1 MIGLSDILNLTNSD
15 TGDDYEFMAGGQF
28 DFYQA
33 GSLGY
38 SAFNTPSPDLRSFF
52 IAQAGNLSGAL
63 VGLNEDFAEY
73 VLMPMIIAINQ
84 PDYDTSINLLLDGVE
99 AVSKIKFSTP
109 KNSNRDNRFGRI
121 DGNGFASL
129 QRGDYTS
136 LKEFVS
142 ELRNDSYAENLA
154 EDVGRMYGGVVGQAL
169 AGMLYDGIV
178 NGRFNAMNVAEAM
191 YQNMKSTLTSVA
203 IQNTLS
209 ALGTTIS
216 PLGVA
221 PIAGLINALVTEV
234 FEMAVGLDNSFG
246 FGGDLNAVVGNT
258 AFYDRPMSFG
268 EFMQDTFS
276 GWFGIPDAVI
286 GQTDYNGSVTG
297 VRVGKQLYGY
307 KMEQTFDDALHDR
320 PGTKTLTSLD
330 PARAAMQNF
339 ARNKLDSIRSQS
351 SLMTNMRLDSLGRL
365 NYEINT
371 RTSLQN
377 AGFDTTLSDVAFSAT
392 QQITK
397 SLLDKVV
404 AFDLN
409 AFNIAPAGASES
421 DHTNA
426 STTAKENTYTGSN
439 EWANTAT
446 KLASIMRNGG
456 NGLGVSV
463 DKNGN
468 FSFSNTPAGNMV
480 EAMGLVGFGGAKID
494 YGLASKVAAA
504 LAAAK
509 TAIEK
514 QKAAEAGASKNGGS
528 GGNGRGGYSGFDG
541 GWGGF
546 SDTHSHYNGG
556 FGNLSGAGLSAAA
569 GKAFNGGHSSW
580 SGDKKQAGGRSA
592 ASRER
597 QREKHGSSSSSSNS
611 RAGGRSARSRERQ
624 ANKNGRR

>member
-52 IAQAGNLSGAL
+52 IAQVGNLSGAL

-84 PDYDTSINLLLDGVE
+84 PDYDTSINLLIDSVE
-99 AVSKIKFSTP
+99 AVTKIKFSTP
-109 KNSNRDNRFGRI
+109 KSSNRDNRFGRI

-136 LKEFVS
+136 LKEFIS

-178 NGRFNAMNVAEAM
+178 NGRFNAVNIAEAM

-216 PLGVA
+216 PLGIA

-234 FEMAVGLDNSFG
+234 FEMAVGLDI
-246 FGGDLNAVVGNT
+246 NAVVGNT

-286 GQTDYNGSVTG
+286 GQTDYNGNITG

-307 KMEQTFDDALHDR
+307 KMEQTFNDALHGR

-339 ARNKLDSIRSQS
+339 ARNKLEGIRSQS
-351 SLMTNMRLDSLGRL
+351 SLMTNMKMDSLGRL

-377 AGFDTTLSDVAFSAT
+377 AGFDTALSDVAFSAT

-397 SLLDKVV
+397 SLLDKVI
-404 AFDLN
+404 AFDFN

-421 DHTNA
+421 GHANA
-426 STTAKENTYTGSN
+426 STTAENTYSGSN

-456 NGLGVSV
+456 NGIGVSV

-514 QKAAEAGASKNGGS
+514 QKAVEAAKSQHKDGYGQTTRGWNDHSTGFGYTTS
-528 GGNGRGGYSGFDG
+528 GGRLNRDSSGRR
-541 GWGGF
+541 
-546 SDTHSHYNGG
+546 THS
-556 FGNLSGAGLSAAA
+556 SERTGL
-569 GKAFNGGHSSW
+569 GQK
-580 SGDKKQAGGRSA
+580 
-592 ASRER
+592 SRG
-597 QREKHGSSSSSSNS
+597 QK
-611 RAGGRSARSRERQ
+611 SRERQ
-624 ANKNGRR
+624 ANKNGRKF

>member
-154 EDVGRMYGGVVGQAL
+154 EDVGRMYGGAVGQAL

-178 NGRFNAMNVAEAM
+178 NGRFNAMNIVEAM

-276 GWFGIPDAVI
+276 GWFGIPDVTIA
-286 GQTDYNGSVTG
+286 QTDYNGNITG

-307 KMEQTFDDALHDR
+307 KMEQTFNDALHGR
-320 PGTKTLTSLD
+320 PGKKTLAPLD
-330 PARAAMQNF
+330 PVMQNLQKF
-339 ARNKLDSIRSQS
+339 AEAHLEKIKSDLPWTSNLQ
-351 SLMTNMRLDSLGRL
+351 LDSLGRL
-365 NYEINT
+365 NFNINT
-371 RTSLQN
+371 RTTLENLGFSTQLTDSVFN
-377 AGFDTTLSDVAFSAT
+377 AA
-392 QQITK
+392 QQIANAYI
-397 SLLDKVV
+397 DQAI
-404 AFDLN
+404 AFN
-409 AFNIAPAGASES
+409 INMFNIAPAGASES

-426 STTAKENTYTGSN
+426 STTARENTYTGSN

-514 QKAAEAGASKNGGS
+514 QKAAEAAASKNRGS

-624 ANKNGRR
+624 ANKNGRK

>member
-84 PDYDTSINLLLDGVE
+84 PDYDTSINLLIDSVE
-99 AVSKIKFSTP
+99 AVTKIKFSTP
-109 KNSNRDNRFGRI
+109 KSSNRDNRFGRI
-121 DGNGFASL
+121 DGNGFANL

-136 LKEFVS
+136 LKEFLS

-178 NGRFNAMNVAEAM
+178 NGRFNVMNVAEAM
-191 YQNMKSTLTSVA
+191 YQNIKSTLTSVA

-221 PIAGLINALVTEV
+221 PIAGLINALVTEI

-286 GQTDYNGSVTG
+286 GQTDYNGNITG

-307 KMEQTFDDALHDR
+307 KMEQTFNDALHGR

-339 ARNKLDSIRSQS
+339 ARNKLEGIRSQS
-351 SLMTNMRLDSLGRL
+351 SLMTNMRMDSLGKL
-365 NYEINT
+365 NYKINT

-397 SLLDKVV
+397 SLLDKVI

-421 DHTNA
+421 NHANA
-426 STTAKENTYTGSN
+426 STTVKENTYTGSN

-456 NGLGVSV
+456 NGVGVSV

-514 QKAAEAGASKNGGS
+514 QKAAEAAASKNGGS
-528 GGNGRGGYSGFDG
+528 GGRDFSHSVGSASHTAFDDRNFSDKFSGRD
-541 GWGGF
+541 WGG
-546 SDTHSHYNGG
+546 N
-556 FGNLSGAGLSAAA
+556 
-569 GKAFNGGHSSW
+569 
-580 SGDKKQAGGRSA
+580 KKQAGGRSA
-592 ASRER
+592 TSRER

>member
-84 PDYDTSINLLLDGVE
+84 PDYDTSINLLIDSVE
-99 AVSKIKFSTP
+99 AVTKIKFSTP
-109 KNSNRDNRFGRI
+109 KSSNRDNRFGRI

-129 QRGDYTS
+129 QRGDYAS

-178 NGRFNAMNVAEAM
+178 NGRFNAVNVAEAM

-216 PLGVA
+216 PLGIA

-286 GQTDYNGSVTG
+286 GQTDYNGTLTG

-307 KMEQTFDDALHDR
+307 KMEQTFNDALHGR
-320 PGTKTLTSLD
+320 PGKKTLTSLD
-330 PARAAMQNF
+330 PARAAMQDF
-339 ARNKLDSIRSQS
+339 MRNKLEGVRSQS
-351 SLMTNMRLDSLGRL
+351 SLMTNMRMDSLGRL

-377 AGFDTTLSDVAFSAT
+377 AGFDTTLSDVAFSVT

-397 SLLDKVV
+397 SLLDKVI

-409 AFNIAPAGASES
+409 AFNIAPAGAGASES
-421 DHTNA
+421 NHANA
-426 STTAKENTYTGSN
+426 STTVKENTYTGSN

-456 NGLGVSV
+456 NGVGVSV

-514 QKAAEAGASKNGGS
+514 QKAAEAAASKNGGS
-528 GGNGRGGYSGFDG
+528 GGRDFSHSVGSASHTAFDDRDFGDKFSGRD
-541 GWGGF
+541 WGG
-546 SDTHSHYNGG
+546 N
-556 FGNLSGAGLSAAA
+556 
-569 GKAFNGGHSSW
+569 
-580 SGDKKQAGGRSA
+580 KKQAGGRSA

-597 QREKHGSSSSSSNS
+597 QANKNGGGHSRGSRDYSGS

>member
-52 IAQAGNLSGAL
+52 IAQAGNLSGAI

-84 PDYDTSINLLLDGVE
+84 PDYNTSINLLLDGVE

-178 NGRFNAMNVAEAM
+178 NGRFSAMNVAEAM

-276 GWFGIPDAVI
+276 GWFGIPDTVI
-286 GQTDYNGSVTG
+286 GQTDYNGNITG

-307 KMEQTFDDALHDR
+307 KMEQTFDDALHGR

-339 ARNKLDSIRSQS
+339 ARNKLDSIRVQS
-351 SLMTNMRLDSLGRL
+351 SLMTNMRMDSLGRL

-404 AFDLN
+404 TFDFN

-421 DHTNA
+421 DHANA
-426 STTAKENTYTGSN
+426 STTARGNTYTGSN
-439 EWANTAT
+439 EWAKTAT

-514 QKAAEAGASKNGGS
+514 QKAAEAAASKNGGS
-528 GGNGRGGYSGFDG
+528 GGSDFSHSVGSASHTAFDDRNFSDKFSGRD
-541 GWGGF
+541 WGG
-546 SDTHSHYNGG
+546 N
-556 FGNLSGAGLSAAA
+556 
-569 GKAFNGGHSSW
+569 
-580 SGDKKQAGGRSA
+580 KKQAGGRSA

-597 QREKHGSSSSSSNS
+597 QANKNGGGHSRGSRDYSGS

>member
-1 MIGLSDILNLTNSD
+1 
-15 TGDDYEFMAGGQF
+15 
-28 DFYQA
+28 
-33 GSLGY
+33 
-38 SAFNTPSPDLRSFF
+38 
-52 IAQAGNLSGAL
+52 
-63 VGLNEDFAEY
+63 
-73 VLMPMIIAINQ
+73 
-84 PDYDTSINLLLDGVE
+84 
-99 AVSKIKFSTP
+99 
-109 KNSNRDNRFGRI
+109 
-121 DGNGFASL
+121 
-129 QRGDYTS
+129 
-136 LKEFVS
+136 
-142 ELRNDSYAENLA
+142 
-154 EDVGRMYGGVVGQAL
+154 
-169 AGMLYDGIV
+169 
-178 NGRFNAMNVAEAM
+178 M

-276 GWFGIPDAVI
+276 GWFGIPDVTIA
-286 GQTDYNGSVTG
+286 QTDYNGTLTG

-307 KMEQTFDDALHDR
+307 KMEQTFNDALHGR
-320 PGTKTLTSLD
+320 PGKKTLVPLD
-330 PARAAMQNF
+330 PVMQNLQKF
-339 ARNKLDSIRSQS
+339 AEAHLEKIKSDLPWS
-351 SLMTNMRLDSLGRL
+351 SNLQLDSLGRL
-365 NYEINT
+365 NFNINT
-371 RTSLQN
+371 RTTLEN
-377 AGFDTTLSDVAFSAT
+377 LGFSTQLSDLAFNAA
-392 QQITK
+392 QQIANAYI
-397 SLLDKVV
+397 DQ
-404 AFDLN
+404 AI
-409 AFNIAPAGASES
+409 AFNINVFSISPTGASES
-421 DHTNA
+421 DHASA
-426 STTAKENTYTGSN
+426 STTARENTYTGSN

-514 QKAAEAGASKNGGS
+514 QKAAEAAASKNGGS
-528 GGNGRGGYSGFDG
+528 GGSDFSHSVGSASHTAFDDRNFSDKFSGRD
-541 GWGGF
+541 WGG
-546 SDTHSHYNGG
+546 N
-556 FGNLSGAGLSAAA
+556 
-569 GKAFNGGHSSW
+569 
-580 SGDKKQAGGRSA
+580 KKQAGGRSA

-624 ANKNGRR
+624 ANKNGRK

>member
-52 IAQAGNLSGAL
+52 ITQAGNLSGAI

-84 PDYDTSINLLLDGVE
+84 PDYDTSINLLIDNVE
-99 AVSKIKFSTP
+99 AVTKIKFSTP
-109 KNSNRDNRFGRI
+109 KSSNRDNRFGRI

-169 AGMLYDGIV
+169 AGMLYDGII

-216 PLGVA
+216 PLGIA

-307 KMEQTFDDALHDR
+307 KMEQTFDDALHGR

-339 ARNKLDSIRSQS
+339 ARNKLEGIRSQS
-351 SLMTNMRLDSLGRL
+351 SLMTNMRMDSLGRL

-426 STTAKENTYTGSN
+426 STTARENTYTGSN

-514 QKAAEAGASKNGGS
+514 QKAAEAAASKNGGS

-624 ANKNGRR
+624 ANKNGRK

>member
-38 SAFNTPSPDLRSFF
+38 SAFNLPSPDLRSFF
-52 IAQAGNLSGAL
+52 IAH
-63 VGLNEDFAEY
+63 

-84 PDYDTSINLLLDGVE
+84 PDYDTSINLLIDSVE
-99 AVSKIKFSTP
+99 AVTKIKFSTP
-109 KNSNRDNRFGRI
+109 KSSNRDNRFGRI

-129 QRGDYTS
+129 QRGDSTS
-136 LKEFVS
+136 LKEFLS
-142 ELRNDSYAENLA
+142 EIRNDSYAENLV
-154 EDVGRMYGGVVGQAL
+154 ENIGKMYGGVVGQAL

-286 GQTDYNGSVTG
+286 AQTDYNGTLTG

-307 KMEQTFDDALHDR
+307 KMEQTFNDALHGR
-320 PGTKTLTSLD
+320 PGTKTLVPLD
-330 PARAAMQNF
+330 PVMQNLQKF
-339 ARNKLDSIRSQS
+339 AEAHLEKIKSDLPWTSNLQLD
-351 SLMTNMRLDSLGRL
+351 NLGRL
-365 NYEINT
+365 NFNINT
-371 RTSLQN
+371 RTTLENLGFSTQLTDSVFN
-377 AGFDTTLSDVAFSAT
+377 AA
-392 QQITK
+392 QQIANAYI
-397 SLLDKVV
+397 DQAI
-404 AFDLN
+404 AFN
-409 AFNIAPAGASES
+409 INMFNIAPAGASES
-421 DHTNA
+421 NHANA
-426 STTAKENTYTGSN
+426 STAATENTYTGSN

-463 DKNGN
+463 DKNRN

-494 YGLASKVAAA
+494 YGLAMRVAAE
-504 LAAAK
+504 LAKQK

-514 QKAAEAGASKNGGS
+514 QKAAEAAASKNGGS
-528 GGNGRGGYSGFDG
+528 GGRDFSHSVGSASHTAFDDRNFSDKFSGRD
-541 GWGGF
+541 WGG
-546 SDTHSHYNGG
+546 N
-556 FGNLSGAGLSAAA
+556 
-569 GKAFNGGHSSW
+569 
-580 SGDKKQAGGRSA
+580 KKQAGGRSA

>member
-52 IAQAGNLSGAL
+52 IAQAGNLSGAI

-99 AVSKIKFSTP
+99 AVTKIKFSTP

-121 DGNGFASL
+121 DGNGFANL

-136 LKEFVS
+136 LKEFLS

-191 YQNMKSTLTSVA
+191 YQNIKSTLTSVA

-221 PIAGLINALVTEV
+221 PIAGLINALVTEI

-307 KMEQTFDDALHDR
+307 KMEQTFDDALHGR

-351 SLMTNMRLDSLGRL
+351 SLMTNMRMDSLGRL

-397 SLLDKVV
+397 SLLDKVI

-409 AFNIAPAGASES
+409 AFFIAQAGASES
-421 DHTNA
+421 DHANA

-456 NGLGVSV
+456 NGVGVSV

-480 EAMGLVGFGGAKID
+480 EAMGLVGFGGTKID

-514 QKAAEAGASKNGGS
+514 QKAAEAAASKNGGS
-528 GGNGRGGYSGFDG
+528 GGRDFSHSVGSASHTAFDDRNFSDKFSGRD
-541 GWGGF
+541 WGG
-546 SDTHSHYNGG
+546 N
-556 FGNLSGAGLSAAA
+556 
-569 GKAFNGGHSSW
+569 
-580 SGDKKQAGGRSA
+580 KKQAGGRSA

>member
-1 MIGLSDILNLTNSD
+1 MIGLSEILNLTNSD

-52 IAQAGNLSGAL
+52 IAQAGNLSGAI

-84 PDYDTSINLLLDGVE
+84 PDYDTSINLLIDSVE
-99 AVSKIKFSTP
+99 AVTKIKFSTP
-109 KNSNRDNRFGRI
+109 KSSNRDNRFGRI
-121 DGNGFASL
+121 DGNGFANL
-129 QRGDYTS
+129 QRGDYTG
-136 LKEFVS
+136 LKEFLA
-142 ELRNDSYAENLA
+142 EMRNDSYAENIA
-154 EDVGRMYGGVVGQAL
+154 EDIGRMYGGVVGQAL

-191 YQNMKSTLTSVA
+191 YQNIKSTLTSVA

-221 PIAGLINALVTEV
+221 PIAGLINALVTEI

-286 GQTDYNGSVTG
+286 GQTDYNGNITG

-307 KMEQTFDDALHDR
+307 KMEQTFDDALHGR

-339 ARNKLDSIRSQS
+339 ARNKLEGIRSQS
-351 SLMTNMRLDSLGRL
+351 SLMTNMRMDSLGRL

-377 AGFDTTLSDVAFSAT
+377 AGFDTTLSDVAFSAA

-409 AFNIAPAGASES
+409 TFNAAPAGASES
-421 DHTNA
+421 NHANA
-426 STTAKENTYTGSN
+426 STTVKENTYTGSN

-456 NGLGVSV
+456 NGVGVSV

-514 QKAAEAGASKNGGS
+514 QKAAEAAASKNGGS
-528 GGNGRGGYSGFDG
+528 GGRDFSHSVGSASHTAFDDRNFSDKFSGR
-541 GWGGF
+541 GWGG
-546 SDTHSHYNGG
+546 N
-556 FGNLSGAGLSAAA
+556 
-569 GKAFNGGHSSW
+569 
-580 SGDKKQAGGRSA
+580 KKQAGGRSA

-597 QREKHGSSSSSSNS
+597 QANKNGGGHSRGSRDYSGS

>member
-52 IAQAGNLSGAL
+52 IAQAGNLSGAI

-136 LKEFVS
+136 LKEFIS
-142 ELRNDSYAENLA
+142 ELRNDSYAENLV
-154 EDVGRMYGGVVGQAL
+154 ENIGKMYGGVVGQAL

-276 GWFGIPDAVI
+276 GWFGIPDVTIA
-286 GQTDYNGSVTG
+286 QTDYNGTLTG

-307 KMEQTFDDALHDR
+307 KMEQTFNDALHGR
-320 PGTKTLTSLD
+320 PGKKTLVPLD
-330 PARAAMQNF
+330 PVMQNLQKF
-339 ARNKLDSIRSQS
+339 AEAHLEKIKSDLPWTSNLQ
-351 SLMTNMRLDSLGRL
+351 LDSLGRL
-365 NYEINT
+365 NFNINT
-371 RTSLQN
+371 RTTLENLGFSTQLTDSVFN
-377 AGFDTTLSDVAFSAT
+377 AA
-392 QQITK
+392 QQIANAYI
-397 SLLDKVV
+397 DQAI
-404 AFDLN
+404 AFN
-409 AFNIAPAGASES
+409 INMFNIAPVGASES
-421 DHTNA
+421 AHPNT
-426 STTAKENTYTGSN
+426 STTAKENTYTGSS
-439 EWANTAT
+439 EWAKTAT

-480 EAMGLVGFGGAKID
+480 EAMGLIGFGGAKID
-494 YGLASKVAAA
+494 YGLAMRVAAE
-504 LAAAK
+504 LAKQK

-514 QKAAEAGASKNGGS
+514 QRAAEKAEAERNSQRDSYGQKTRGWNDHSTGFGHTTS
-528 GGNGRGGYSGFDG
+528 NGRLNRDSSGRR
-541 GWGGF
+541 
-546 SDTHSHYNGG
+546 THS
-556 FGNLSGAGLSAAA
+556 SERTGL
-569 GKAFNGGHSSW
+569 GK
-580 SGDKKQAGGRSA
+580 K
-592 ASRER
+592 SRG
-597 QREKHGSSSSSSNS
+597 QK
-611 RAGGRSARSRERQ
+611 SRERQ
-624 ANKNGRR
+624 ANKNGRK

>member
-38 SAFNTPSPDLRSFF
+38 SAFNIPSPDLRSFF
-52 IAQAGNLSGAL
+52 IAQAGNLSGAII
-63 VGLNEDFAEY
+63 GLNEDFAEY

-84 PDYDTSINLLLDGVE
+84 PDYDTSINLLIDSVE
-99 AVSKIKFSTP
+99 AATKIKFSTP
-109 KNSNRDNRFGRI
+109 KSSNRDNRFGRI

-136 LKEFVS
+136 LKEFIS
-142 ELRNDSYAENLA
+142 ELRNDSYAENLV
-154 EDVGRMYGGVVGQAL
+154 ENIGKMYGGVVGQAL

-276 GWFGIPDAVI
+276 GWFGIPDVTIA
-286 GQTDYNGSVTG
+286 QTDYNGSVTG

-307 KMEQTFDDALHDR
+307 KMEQTFNDALHDR
-320 PGTKTLTSLD
+320 AGKKTLTSLD

-339 ARNKLDSIRSQS
+339 TRNKLEGIRSQS
-351 SLMTNMRLDSLGRL
+351 SLMTNMRMDNLGRL

-392 QQITK
+392 HQITK

-446 KLASIMRNGG
+446 KLTSIMRNGG

-514 QKAAEAGASKNGGS
+514 QKAAEAAASKNGGS
-528 GGNGRGGYSGFDG
+528 GGSDFSHSVGSARHTAFDDRNFSDKFSGRD
-541 GWGGF
+541 WGG
-546 SDTHSHYNGG
+546 N
-556 FGNLSGAGLSAAA
+556 
-569 GKAFNGGHSSW
+569 
-580 SGDKKQAGGRSA
+580 KKQAGGRSA

-624 ANKNGRR
+624 ANKNGRK

>member
-52 IAQAGNLSGAL
+52 IAQVGNLSGAL

-84 PDYDTSINLLLDGVE
+84 PDYDTSINLLIDSVE
-99 AVSKIKFSTP
+99 AVTKIKFSNP
-109 KNSNRDNRFGRI
+109 KSSNRDNRFGMI

-136 LKEFVS
+136 LKEFLS
-142 ELRNDSYAENLA
+142 EIRNDSYAENLV
-154 EDVGRMYGGVVGQAL
+154 ENIGKMYGGVIGQAL

-216 PLGVA
+216 PLGIA

-286 GQTDYNGSVTG
+286 GQTDYNGNITG

-307 KMEQTFDDALHDR
+307 KMEQTFNDALHGR

-339 ARNKLDSIRSQS
+339 TRNKLDSIRSQS
-351 SLMTNMRLDSLGRL
+351 SLMTNMKMDSLGRL

-377 AGFDTTLSDVAFSAT
+377 AGFDTALSDVAFSAT

-397 SLLDKVV
+397 SLLDKVI
-404 AFDLN
+404 AFDFN

-421 DHTNA
+421 GHANA
-426 STTAKENTYTGSN
+426 STTAENTYSGSN

-456 NGLGVSV
+456 NGIGVSV

-514 QKAAEAGASKNGGS
+514 QKAVEAAASKNGGS
-528 GGNGRGGYSGFDG
+528 GGSDFSHSVGSASHTAFDDRNFSDKFSGRD
-541 GWGGF
+541 WGG
-546 SDTHSHYNGG
+546 N
-556 FGNLSGAGLSAAA
+556 
-569 GKAFNGGHSSW
+569 
-580 SGDKKQAGGRSA
+580 KKQAGGRSA

-597 QREKHGSSSSSSNS
+597 QANKNGGGHSRGSRDYSGS

>member
-38 SAFNTPSPDLRSFF
+38 SAFNTPLPDLRSFF

-84 PDYDTSINLLLDGVE
+84 PDYDTSINLLIDSVE
-99 AVSKIKFSTP
+99 AVTKIKFSTP
-109 KNSNRDNRFGRI
+109 KSSNRDNRFGRI
-121 DGNGFASL
+121 DGNGFANL

-136 LKEFVS
+136 LKEFLS

-178 NGRFNAMNVAEAM
+178 NGRFNVMNVAEAM
-191 YQNMKSTLTSVA
+191 YQNIKSTLTSVA

-221 PIAGLINALVTEV
+221 PIAGLINALVTEI

-286 GQTDYNGSVTG
+286 GQTDYNGNITG

-307 KMEQTFDDALHDR
+307 KMEQTFNDALHGR

-339 ARNKLDSIRSQS
+339 ARNKLEGIRSQS
-351 SLMTNMRLDSLGRL
+351 SLMTNMRMDSLGKL

-397 SLLDKVV
+397 SLLDKVI

-421 DHTNA
+421 NHANA
-426 STTAKENTYTGSN
+426 STTVKENTYTGSN

-456 NGLGVSV
+456 NGVGVSV

-514 QKAAEAGASKNGGS
+514 QKAAEAAASKNGGS
-528 GGNGRGGYSGFDG
+528 GGRDFSHSVGSASHTAFDDRNFSDKFSGRD
-541 GWGGF
+541 WGG
-546 SDTHSHYNGG
+546 N
-556 FGNLSGAGLSAAA
+556 
-569 GKAFNGGHSSW
+569 
-580 SGDKKQAGGRSA
+580 KKQAGGRSA

>member
-33 GSLGY
+33 SSLGY

-52 IAQAGNLSGAL
+52 IAQAGNLSGAI

-84 PDYDTSINLLLDGVE
+84 PDYDTSINLLIDNVE
-99 AVSKIKFSTP
+99 AVTKIKFSTP
-109 KNSNRDNRFGRI
+109 KSSNRDNRFGRI

-307 KMEQTFDDALHDR
+307 KMEQTFNDALHGR

-351 SLMTNMRLDSLGRL
+351 SLMTNMRMDSLGRL

-404 AFDLN
+404 TFDLN

-421 DHTNA
+421 DHANA
-426 STTAKENTYTGSN
+426 STTATENTYTGSN

-504 LAAAK
+504 VAAAK

-514 QKAAEAGASKNGGS
+514 QKSAEAAASKNGGS
-528 GGNGRGGYSGFDG
+528 GGSDFSHSVGSARHTAFDDRNFGDKFSGRD
-541 GWGGF
+541 WGG
-546 SDTHSHYNGG
+546 N
-556 FGNLSGAGLSAAA
+556 
-569 GKAFNGGHSSW
+569 
-580 SGDKKQAGGRSA
+580 KKQAGGRSA

-624 ANKNGRR
+624 ANKNGRK

>member
-1 MIGLSDILNLTNSD
+1 MIGLSNILNLTNSD

-38 SAFNTPSPDLRSFF
+38 SAFNLPSPDLRSFF
-52 IAQAGNLSGAL
+52 MAQAGNLSGAII
-63 VGLNEDFAEY
+63 GLNEDFAEY

-84 PDYDTSINLLLDGVE
+84 PDYDTSINLLIDSVE
-99 AVSKIKFSTP
+99 AVTKIKFSTP
-109 KNSNRDNRFGRI
+109 KSSNRDNRFGRI

-136 LKEFVS
+136 LKEFIS

-178 NGRFNAMNVAEAM
+178 NGRFSAMNVAEAM

-216 PLGVA
+216 PLGIA

-276 GWFGIPDAVI
+276 GWFGIPDVTIA
-286 GQTDYNGSVTG
+286 QTDYNGTLTG

-307 KMEQTFDDALHDR
+307 KMEQTFSDALHGR
-320 PGTKTLTSLD
+320 PGKKTLAPLD
-330 PARAAMQNF
+330 PVMQNLQKF
-339 ARNKLDSIRSQS
+339 AEAHLEKIKSDLPWTSNLQ
-351 SLMTNMRLDSLGRL
+351 LDSLGRL
-365 NYEINT
+365 NFNINT
-371 RTSLQN
+371 RTTLENLGFSTQLTDSVFN
-377 AGFDTTLSDVAFSAT
+377 AA
-392 QQITK
+392 QQIANAYI
-397 SLLDKVV
+397 DQAI
-404 AFDLN
+404 AFN
-409 AFNIAPAGASES
+409 INMFNIAPAGASES
-421 DHTNA
+421 GHANA
-426 STTAKENTYTGSN
+426 STTAENTYSGSDA
-439 EWANTAT
+439 WAATAT
-446 KLASIMRNGG
+446 KLASIMKSGRE
-456 NGLGVSV
+456 GLGVSV
-463 DKNGN
+463 DKHGN

-514 QKAAEAGASKNGGS
+514 QKAVEKAEAERNSQRDSYGQKTRGWNDHSTGFGYTTS
-528 GGNGRGGYSGFDG
+528 NGRLNRDSSGRR
-541 GWGGF
+541 
-546 SDTHSHYNGG
+546 THS
-556 FGNLSGAGLSAAA
+556 SERTGL
-569 GKAFNGGHSSW
+569 GQK
-580 SGDKKQAGGRSA
+580 
-592 ASRER
+592 SRG
-597 QREKHGSSSSSSNS
+597 QK
-611 RAGGRSARSRERQ
+611 SRERQ
-624 ANKNGRR
+624 ANKNGRK

>member
-52 IAQAGNLSGAL
+52 IAQAGNLSGAI

-73 VLMPMIIAINQ
+73 VLMPMVIAINQ
-84 PDYDTSINLLLDGVE
+84 PDYDTSLNMLIDGVN
-99 AVSKIKFSTP
+99 AATNITFSKP
-109 KNSNRDNRFGRI
+109 KSSNRDNRFGRI
-121 DGNGFASL
+121 DGNGFANL

-136 LKEFVS
+136 LKEFLS
-142 ELRNDSYAENLA
+142 EMRNDSYAENIV
-154 EDVGRMYGGVVGQAL
+154 EDIGKMYGGVVGQAL

-276 GWFGIPDAVI
+276 GWFGIPDVTIA
-286 GQTDYNGSVTG
+286 QTDYNGNITG

-307 KMEQTFDDALHDR
+307 KMEQTFNDALHGR
-320 PGTKTLTSLD
+320 PGKKTLAPLD
-330 PARAAMQNF
+330 PVMQNLQKF
-339 ARNKLDSIRSQS
+339 AEAHLEKIKSDLPWTSNLQ
-351 SLMTNMRLDSLGRL
+351 LDSLGRL
-365 NYEINT
+365 NFNINT
-371 RTSLQN
+371 RTTLENLGFSTQLTDSVFN
-377 AGFDTTLSDVAFSAT
+377 AA
-392 QQITK
+392 QQIANAYI
-397 SLLDKVV
+397 DQAI
-404 AFDLN
+404 AFN
-409 AFNIAPAGASES
+409 INMFNIAPVGGSES
-421 DHTNA
+421 AHSNT
-426 STTAKENTYTGSN
+426 STTAENTYNGSDA
-439 EWANTAT
+439 WAATAT
-446 KLASIMRNGG
+446 KLASIMKSGRE
-456 NGLGVSV
+456 GLGVSV
-463 DKNGN
+463 DKHGN

-494 YGLASKVAAA
+494 YGLAMRVAAE
-504 LAAAK
+504 LAKQK

-514 QKAAEAGASKNGGS
+514 QRAAEKAEAERNSQRDSYGQKTRGWNDHSTGFGYTTS
-528 GGNGRGGYSGFDG
+528 NGRLNRDSSGRR
-541 GWGGF
+541 
-546 SDTHSHYNGG
+546 THS
-556 FGNLSGAGLSAAA
+556 SERTGL
-569 GKAFNGGHSSW
+569 GK
-580 SGDKKQAGGRSA
+580 K
-592 ASRER
+592 SRG
-597 QREKHGSSSSSSNS
+597 QK
-611 RAGGRSARSRERQ
+611 SRERQ
-624 ANKNGRR
+624 ANKNGRK

>member
-52 IAQAGNLSGAL
+52 IAQTGNLSGAI

-276 GWFGIPDAVI
+276 GWFGIPDVTIA
-286 GQTDYNGSVTG
+286 QTDYNGTLTG

-307 KMEQTFDDALHDR
+307 KMEQTFNDALHGR

-351 SLMTNMRLDSLGRL
+351 SLMTNMRMDSLGRL

-397 SLLDKVV
+397 SLLDKVI

-421 DHTNA
+421 NHANA
-426 STTAKENTYTGSN
+426 STTVKENTYTGSN

-446 KLASIMRNGG
+446 ILASIMRNGG

-504 LAAAK
+504 LAATK

-514 QKAAEAGASKNGGS
+514 QKAAEAAASKNKGS
-528 GGNGRGGYSGFDG
+528 GGRDFSHSVGSASHTAFDDRNFSDKFSGRD
-541 GWGGF
+541 WGG
-546 SDTHSHYNGG
+546 N
-556 FGNLSGAGLSAAA
+556 
-569 GKAFNGGHSSW
+569 
-580 SGDKKQAGGRSA
+580 KKQAGGRSA

>member
-38 SAFNTPSPDLRSFF
+38 SAFNLPSPDLRSFF
-52 IAQAGNLSGAL
+52 MAQAGNLSGAII
-63 VGLNEDFAEY
+63 GLNEDFAEY

-84 PDYDTSINLLLDGVE
+84 PDYDTSINLLIDSVE
-99 AVSKIKFSTP
+99 AVTKIKFSTP
-109 KNSNRDNRFGRI
+109 KSSNRDNRFGRI

-216 PLGVA
+216 PLGIA

-276 GWFGIPDAVI
+276 GWFGIPDVTIA
-286 GQTDYNGSVTG
+286 QTDYNGTLTG

-307 KMEQTFDDALHDR
+307 KMEQTFNDALHGR

-351 SLMTNMRLDSLGRL
+351 SLMTNMRMDSLGRL

-377 AGFDTTLSDVAFSAT
+377 AGFETTLSDVAFSAT

-409 AFNIAPAGASES
+409 AFNIAPAGVSES
-421 DHTNA
+421 GHTSSN
-426 STTAKENTYTGSN
+426 TTTENTYTGSN
-439 EWANTAT
+439 EWAKTAT
-446 KLASIMRNGG
+446 KLAPIMRNGG
-456 NGLGVSV
+456 NGIGVSV
-463 DKNGN
+463 DKHGN
-468 FSFSNTPAGNMV
+468 FSFSNTPAGNMA

-494 YGLASKVAAA
+494 YGLAMRVAAE
-504 LAAAK
+504 LAKQK
-509 TAIEK
+509 TAIEAK
-514 QKAAEAGASKNGGS
+514 KAEVARQKEHNGGGGGVGSASHTAFDDRNFGDKFS
-528 GGNGRGGYSGFDG
+528 GRD
-541 GWGGF
+541 WGG
-546 SDTHSHYNGG
+546 SN
-556 FGNLSGAGLSAAA
+556 
-569 GKAFNGGHSSW
+569 
-580 SGDKKQAGGRSA
+580 KQAGGRSA

-597 QREKHGSSSSSSNS
+597 QANKNGGGHSRGSRDYSGS

>member
-52 IAQAGNLSGAL
+52 IAQAGNLSGAI

-73 VLMPMIIAINQ
+73 VLMPMVIAINQ
-84 PDYDTSINLLLDGVE
+84 PDYDTSLNMLIDGVN
-99 AVSKIKFSTP
+99 AATNITFSKP
-109 KNSNRDNRFGRI
+109 KSSNRDNRFGRI
-121 DGNGFASL
+121 DGNGFANL

-136 LKEFVS
+136 LKEFLS
-142 ELRNDSYAENLA
+142 EMRNDSYAENIV
-154 EDVGRMYGGVVGQAL
+154 EDIGKMYGGVVGQAL

-276 GWFGIPDAVI
+276 GWFGIPDVTIA
-286 GQTDYNGSVTG
+286 QTDYNGNITG

-307 KMEQTFDDALHDR
+307 KMEQTFNDALHGR
-320 PGTKTLTSLD
+320 PGKKTLAPLD
-330 PARAAMQNF
+330 PVMQNLQKF
-339 ARNKLDSIRSQS
+339 AEAHLEKIKSDLPWTSNLQ
-351 SLMTNMRLDSLGRL
+351 LDSLGRL
-365 NYEINT
+365 NFNINT
-371 RTSLQN
+371 RTTLENLGFSTQLTDSVFN
-377 AGFDTTLSDVAFSAT
+377 AA
-392 QQITK
+392 QQIANAYI
-397 SLLDKVV
+397 DQAI
-404 AFDLN
+404 AFN
-409 AFNIAPAGASES
+409 INMFNIAPVGGSES
-421 DHTNA
+421 AHSNT
-426 STTAKENTYTGSN
+426 STTAENTYNGSDA
-439 EWANTAT
+439 WAATAT
-446 KLASIMRNGG
+446 KLASIMKSGRE
-456 NGLGVSV
+456 GLGVSV
-463 DKNGN
+463 DKHGN

-494 YGLASKVAAA
+494 YGLAMRVVAE
-504 LAAAK
+504 LAKQK

-514 QKAAEAGASKNGGS
+514 QRAAEKAEAERNSQRDSYGQKTRGWNDHSTGFGYTTS
-528 GGNGRGGYSGFDG
+528 NGRLNRDSSGRR
-541 GWGGF
+541 
-546 SDTHSHYNGG
+546 THS
-556 FGNLSGAGLSAAA
+556 SERTGL
-569 GKAFNGGHSSW
+569 GK
-580 SGDKKQAGGRSA
+580 K
-592 ASRER
+592 SRG
-597 QREKHGSSSSSSNS
+597 QK
-611 RAGGRSARSRERQ
+611 SRERQ
-624 ANKNGRR
+624 ANKNGRK

>member
-52 IAQAGNLSGAL
+52 IAQVGNLSGAI

-109 KNSNRDNRFGRI
+109 KSSNRDNRFGRI

-216 PLGVA
+216 PLGIA
-221 PIAGLINALVTEV
+221 PIVGLINALVTEV

-307 KMEQTFDDALHDR
+307 KMQQTFDDALHGR

-339 ARNKLDSIRSQS
+339 TRNKLEGIRSQS
-351 SLMTNMRLDSLGRL
+351 SLMTNMRMDSLGRL

-404 AFDLN
+404 AFDMN

-446 KLASIMRNGG
+446 KLTSIMRNGG
-456 NGLGVSV
+456 NGIGVSV

-514 QKAAEAGASKNGGS
+514 QKAAEAAASKNGGS
-528 GGNGRGGYSGFDG
+528 GGRDFSHSVGSASHTAFDDRNFSDKFSGRD
-541 GWGGF
+541 WGG
-546 SDTHSHYNGG
+546 N
-556 FGNLSGAGLSAAA
+556 
-569 GKAFNGGHSSW
+569 
-580 SGDKKQAGGRSA
+580 KKQAGGRSA

>member
-84 PDYDTSINLLLDGVE
+84 PDYDTSINLLIDSVE
-99 AVSKIKFSTP
+99 AVTKIKFSTP
-109 KNSNRDNRFGRI
+109 KSSNRDNRFGRI
-121 DGNGFASL
+121 DGNGFANL

-136 LKEFVS
+136 LKEFLS

-178 NGRFNAMNVAEAM
+178 NGRFSAMNVAEAM

-203 IQNTLS
+203 IQNMLS

-276 GWFGIPDAVI
+276 GWFGIPDAVV
-286 GQTDYNGSVTG
+286 GQTDYNGNITG

-307 KMEQTFDDALHDR
+307 KMEQTFNDALHGR

-339 ARNKLDSIRSQS
+339 ARNKLEGIRSQS
-351 SLMTNMRLDSLGRL
+351 SLMTNMRMDSLGRL

-392 QQITK
+392 QQTTK
-397 SLLDKVV
+397 SLLDKVI

-426 STTAKENTYTGSN
+426 STTAKENTYSGSN

-463 DKNGN
+463 DKHGN

-514 QKAAEAGASKNGGS
+514 QKAAEAAASKNGGS
-528 GGNGRGGYSGFDG
+528 GGRDFSHSVGSASHTAFDDRNFSDKFSGRD
-541 GWGGF
+541 WGG
-546 SDTHSHYNGG
+546 N
-556 FGNLSGAGLSAAA
+556 
-569 GKAFNGGHSSW
+569 
-580 SGDKKQAGGRSA
+580 KKQAGGRSA

>member
-33 GSLGY
+33 SSLGY
-38 SAFNTPSPDLRSFF
+38 SAFNLPSPDLRSFF
-52 IAQAGNLSGAL
+52 IAQAGNLSGAI

-84 PDYDTSINLLLDGVE
+84 PDYDTSINLIFDGVE
-99 AVSKIKFSTP
+99 AISKIKFSTP

-178 NGRFNAMNVAEAM
+178 NGRFSAMNVAEAM

-307 KMEQTFDDALHDR
+307 KMQQTFDDALHGR

-339 ARNKLDSIRSQS
+339 TRNKLEGIRSQS
-351 SLMTNMRLDSLGRL
+351 SLMTNMRMDSLGRL
-365 NYEINT
+365 NYKINT

-446 KLASIMRNGG
+446 KLTSIMRNGG
-456 NGLGVSV
+456 NGIGVSV

-514 QKAAEAGASKNGGS
+514 QKAAEAAASKNGGS
-528 GGNGRGGYSGFDG
+528 GGRDFSHSVGSASHTAFDDRNFSDKFSGRD
-541 GWGGF
+541 WGG
-546 SDTHSHYNGG
+546 N
-556 FGNLSGAGLSAAA
+556 
-569 GKAFNGGHSSW
+569 
-580 SGDKKQAGGRSA
+580 KKQAGGRSA

>member
-63 VGLNEDFAEY
+63 IGLNEDFAEY
-73 VLMPMIIAINQ
+73 VLMPMIVAINQ
-84 PDYDTSINLLLDGVE
+84 PDYDTSINLLIDSVE
-99 AVSKIKFSTP
+99 AVTKIKFSTP
-109 KNSNRDNRFGRI
+109 KSSNRDNRFGRI

-129 QRGDYTS
+129 QRGDYAS

-216 PLGVA
+216 PLGIA

-286 GQTDYNGSVTG
+286 GQTDYNGNITG

-307 KMEQTFDDALHDR
+307 KMEQTFNDALHGR
-320 PGTKTLTSLD
+320 PGIKMLTSLD

-351 SLMTNMRLDSLGRL
+351 SLMTNMRMDSLGRL

-421 DHTNA
+421 GHANA
-426 STTAKENTYTGSN
+426 STTVKENTYTGSN

-446 KLASIMRNGG
+446 KLASIMRNGS
-456 NGLGVSV
+456 NGVGVSV

-514 QKAAEAGASKNGGS
+514 QKAAEAAASKNGGS
-528 GGNGRGGYSGFDG
+528 GGRDFSHSVGSASHTAFDDRNFSDKFSGRD
-541 GWGGF
+541 WGG
-546 SDTHSHYNGG
+546 N
-556 FGNLSGAGLSAAA
+556 
-569 GKAFNGGHSSW
+569 
-580 SGDKKQAGGRSA
+580 KKQAGGRSA

>member
-52 IAQAGNLSGAL
+52 IAQAGNLSGAI

-216 PLGVA
+216 PLGIA

-286 GQTDYNGSVTG
+286 GQTDYNGNITG

-307 KMEQTFDDALHDR
+307 KMEQTFDDALHGR

-377 AGFDTTLSDVAFSAT
+377 AGFDTTLSDVAFSAS

-397 SLLDKVV
+397 SLLDKVI

-409 AFNIAPAGASES
+409 TFNIAPAGASES
-421 DHTNA
+421 NHANA
-426 STTAKENTYTGSN
+426 SAAAKENTYTGSN

-446 KLASIMRNGG
+446 KLTSIMRNGG

-514 QKAAEAGASKNGGS
+514 QKAAEAAASKNGGS
-528 GGNGRGGYSGFDG
+528 GGRDFSHSVGNASHTAFDDRNFSDKFSGRD
-541 GWGGF
+541 WGG
-546 SDTHSHYNGG
+546 N
-556 FGNLSGAGLSAAA
+556 
-569 GKAFNGGHSSW
+569 
-580 SGDKKQAGGRSA
+580 KKQAGGRSA

-597 QREKHGSSSSSSNS
+597 QREKHGSSSSNSNS

-624 ANKNGRR
+624 ANKNGRK

>member
-52 IAQAGNLSGAL
+52 IAQAGNLSGAI

-136 LKEFVS
+136 LKEFIS

-286 GQTDYNGSVTG
+286 GQTDYNGNITG

-307 KMEQTFDDALHDR
+307 KMQQTFEDALHGR

-351 SLMTNMRLDSLGRL
+351 SLMTNMRMDSLGRL

-397 SLLDKVV
+397 SLLDKVI

-421 DHTNA
+421 DHANA
-426 STTAKENTYTGSN
+426 STTAIENTYTGSN
-439 EWANTAT
+439 EWAKTAT

-480 EAMGLVGFGGAKID
+480 EAMGLVSFGGAKIN

-514 QKAAEAGASKNGGS
+514 QKAAEAAASKNGGS
-528 GGNGRGGYSGFDG
+528 GGSDFSHSVGSASHTAFDDRNFGDKFSGRD
-541 GWGGF
+541 WGG
-546 SDTHSHYNGG
+546 N
-556 FGNLSGAGLSAAA
+556 
-569 GKAFNGGHSSW
+569 
-580 SGDKKQAGGRSA
+580 KKQAGGRSA

-597 QREKHGSSSSSSNS
+597 QREKHGSSSSSSS
-611 RAGGRSARSRERQ
+611 RAGGRSAKSRERQ
-624 ANKNGRR
+624 ANQNGRK

>member
-52 IAQAGNLSGAL
+52 IAQAGNLSGAI

-286 GQTDYNGSVTG
+286 GQTDYNGNITG

-307 KMEQTFDDALHDR
+307 KMQQTFEDALHGR

-330 PARAAMQNF
+330 PARTAMQNF
-339 ARNKLDSIRSQS
+339 TRNKLEGIRSQS
-351 SLMTNMRLDSLGRL
+351 SLMTNMRMDSLGRL

-421 DHTNA
+421 DHANT

-439 EWANTAT
+439 EWAKTAT

-514 QKAAEAGASKNGGS
+514 QRAAEAAVSKNGGS
-528 GGNGRGGYSGFDG
+528 GGRDFSHSVGSASHTAFDDRNFSDKFSGRD
-541 GWGGF
+541 WGG
-546 SDTHSHYNGG
+546 N
-556 FGNLSGAGLSAAA
+556 
-569 GKAFNGGHSSW
+569 
-580 SGDKKQAGGRSA
+580 KKQAGGRSA

>member
-52 IAQAGNLSGAL
+52 IAQAGNLSGAI

-216 PLGVA
+216 PLGIA

-297 VRVGKQLYGY
+297 VRVGKQIYGY
-307 KMEQTFDDALHDR
+307 KMQQTFDDALHGR

-339 ARNKLDSIRSQS
+339 TRNKLEGIRSQS
-351 SLMTNMRLDSLGRL
+351 SLMTNMRMDSLGRL

-446 KLASIMRNGG
+446 KLTSIMRNGG
-456 NGLGVSV
+456 NGIGVSV

-514 QKAAEAGASKNGGS
+514 QKAAEAAASKNGGS
-528 GGNGRGGYSGFDG
+528 GGSDFSHSVGSASHTAFDDRNFSDKFSGRD
-541 GWGGF
+541 WGG
-546 SDTHSHYNGG
+546 N
-556 FGNLSGAGLSAAA
+556 
-569 GKAFNGGHSSW
+569 
-580 SGDKKQAGGRSA
+580 KKQAGGRSA

>member
-38 SAFNTPSPDLRSFF
+38 SAFNAPSPDLRSFF
-52 IAQAGNLSGAL
+52 IAQAGNLSGAI

-129 QRGDYTS
+129 QRGDYKS
-136 LKEFVS
+136 LKEFIS

-246 FGGDLNAVVGNT
+246 FGGDLSAVVGNT

-339 ARNKLDSIRSQS
+339 TRNKLEGIRSQS
-351 SLMTNMRLDSLGRL
+351 SLMTNIRMDSLGRL

-404 AFDLN
+404 TFDLN

-421 DHTNA
+421 DHANT

-439 EWANTAT
+439 EWAKTAT

-514 QKAAEAGASKNGGS
+514 QKAAEKAEAERNSQRDSYGQKTRGWNDHSTGFGYTTS
-528 GGNGRGGYSGFDG
+528 NGRLNRDSSGRR
-541 GWGGF
+541 
-546 SDTHSHYNGG
+546 THS
-556 FGNLSGAGLSAAA
+556 SERTGL
-569 GKAFNGGHSSW
+569 GQK
-580 SGDKKQAGGRSA
+580 
-592 ASRER
+592 SRG
-597 QREKHGSSSSSSNS
+597 QK
-611 RAGGRSARSRERQ
+611 SRERQ

>member
-33 GSLGY
+33 SSLGY
-38 SAFNTPSPDLRSFF
+38 SAFNLPSPDLRSFF
-52 IAQAGNLSGAL
+52 IAQAGNLSGAI

-84 PDYDTSINLLLDGVE
+84 PDYDTSINLIFDGVE
-99 AVSKIKFSTP
+99 AISKIKFSTP

-307 KMEQTFDDALHDR
+307 KMQQTFDDALHDR

-339 ARNKLDSIRSQS
+339 VRNKLDSIRSQS
-351 SLMTNMRLDSLGRL
+351 SLMTNMRMDSLGRL

-426 STTAKENTYTGSN
+426 SATAKENTYTGSN

-446 KLASIMRNGG
+446 KLTSIMRNGG

-514 QKAAEAGASKNGGS
+514 QKAAEAAASKNRGS
-528 GGNGRGGYSGFDG
+528 GGSDFSHSVGSARHTAFDDRNFSDKFSGRD
-541 GWGGF
+541 WGG
-546 SDTHSHYNGG
+546 N
-556 FGNLSGAGLSAAA
+556 
-569 GKAFNGGHSSW
+569 
-580 SGDKKQAGGRSA
+580 KKQAGGRSA

>member
-52 IAQAGNLSGAL
+52 IAQAGNLSGAI

-136 LKEFVS
+136 LKEFIS

-178 NGRFNAMNVAEAM
+178 NGRFNVMNVAEAM

-276 GWFGIPDAVI
+276 GWFGIPDTVI
-286 GQTDYNGSVTG
+286 GQTDYNGNITG

-307 KMEQTFDDALHDR
+307 KMEQTFDDALHGR

-339 ARNKLDSIRSQS
+339 ARNKLDSIRVQS
-351 SLMTNMRLDSLGRL
+351 SLMTNMRMDSLGRL

-404 AFDLN
+404 TFDFN

-421 DHTNA
+421 DHANA
-426 STTAKENTYTGSN
+426 STTARENTYTGSN
-439 EWANTAT
+439 EWAKTAT

-514 QKAAEAGASKNGGS
+514 QKAAEAAASKNGGS
-528 GGNGRGGYSGFDG
+528 GGSDFSHSVGSASHTAFDDRNFSDKFSGRD
-541 GWGGF
+541 WGG
-546 SDTHSHYNGG
+546 N
-556 FGNLSGAGLSAAA
+556 
-569 GKAFNGGHSSW
+569 
-580 SGDKKQAGGRSA
+580 KKQAGGRSA

-597 QREKHGSSSSSSNS
+597 QREKHGSSSSNSNS
-611 RAGGRSARSRERQ
+611 KAGGRSARSRERQ
-624 ANKNGRR
+624 ANKNGRK

>member
-52 IAQAGNLSGAL
+52 IAQAGNLSGAII
-63 VGLNEDFAEY
+63 GLNEDFAEY

-109 KNSNRDNRFGRI
+109 KNSHRDNRFGRI

-154 EDVGRMYGGVVGQAL
+154 EDVGKMYGGVVGQAL

-191 YQNMKSTLTSVA
+191 YQNMKSMLTSAA

-307 KMEQTFDDALHDR
+307 KMEQTFNDALHDR
-320 PGTKTLTSLD
+320 PSTKTLTSLD

-351 SLMTNMRLDSLGRL
+351 SLMTNMRMDSLGKL

-397 SLLDKVV
+397 SLLDKVI

-421 DHTNA
+421 NHANA
-426 STTAKENTYTGSN
+426 STTVKENTYTGSN

-456 NGLGVSV
+456 NGVGVSV

-514 QKAAEAGASKNGGS
+514 QKAAEAAASKNGGS
-528 GGNGRGGYSGFDG
+528 GGRDFSHSVGSASHTAFDDRNFSDKFSGRD
-541 GWGGF
+541 WGG
-546 SDTHSHYNGG
+546 SN
-556 FGNLSGAGLSAAA
+556 
-569 GKAFNGGHSSW
+569 
-580 SGDKKQAGGRSA
+580 KQAGGRSA

-597 QREKHGSSSSSSNS
+597 QANKNGGGHSRGSRDYSGS